1 VATESQRIRGEI
13 DATRAELASDL
24 DRLAD
29 RTSPSRIAHRRW
41 DSVKSR
47 VSTVKERVMGASQ
60 DAVESVSDTTGHV
73 TDTVR
78 ETPEMIA
85 RKARGNP
92 LAAGLI
98 AFGAGLLV
106 ASLLSETEAERRLGQ
121 KVSEHADQ
129 LTEPLKNL
137 GSELGSDIGETVK
150 QASSEVGSTAR
161 EAASHTAQRAKET
174 AS

>member
-1 VATESQRIRGEI
+1 
-13 DATRAELASDL
+13 
-24 DRLAD
+24 
-29 RTSPSRIAHRRW
+29 
-41 DSVKSR
+41 
-47 VSTVKERVMGASQ
+47 MGASQ
-60 DAVESVSDTTGHV
+60 DAAESVSDTTGQV

-78 ETPEMIA
+78 EAPEMIA
-85 RKARGNP
+85 RKTQGNP

-121 KVSEHADQ
+121 TVSEHADQ
-129 LTEPLKNL
+129 FTEPLKNL
-137 GSELGSDIGETVK
+137 GSELGSDLGETVK
-150 QASSEVGSTAR
+150 QASAEVGSTAR